1 MAPKNEG
8 RTDEVQDG
16 FPRAELIAL
25 ATHMELCAKIDRAG
39 RPRWSK
45 WAHVCR
51 RAVAAYDQWT
61 SDALSEP
68 VSEAPSI

>member
-1 MAPKNEG
+1 MAPKNEVMTG
-8 RTDEVQDG
+8 EVKDG
-16 FPRAELIAL
+16 FPKAELIAL

-61 SDALSEP
+61 SDALSE
-68 VSEAPSI
+68 APSI